1 MTRIYVARDRT
12 RQMRAGIRIVFAII
26 AISAAVVAA
35 VACSGGSEKADAAVD
50 ALSSFCGHPGDTG
63 NDIGVGAF
71 CNVLSDCSATPGAHL
86 CATLGNEMA
95 HFCTKTC
102 TMGGSAG
109 ECGTDAMCICQGG
122 GCGCTPN
129 SCLGSGS
136 AN

>member
-1 MTRIYVARDRT
+1 
-12 RQMRAGIRIVFAII
+12 MRAGIRIGLAVI
-26 AISAAVVAA
+26 AICAAVVAA

-63 NDIGVGAF
+63 NDIGVGRF
-71 CNVLSDCSATPGAHL
+71 CNVLSDCSSTTDAHI
-86 CATLGNEMA
+86 CATLGDPMA

-102 TMGGSAG
+102 TMGSTG
-109 ECGTDAMCICQGG
+109 ECGTDAMCICQGTA
-122 GCGCTPN
+122 CGCTPT